1 MIGFTSHTSNM
12 IRTAG
17 VRHRVIP
24 ASTFPTR
31 RMART
36 GAESLHQRFGGL
48 VDKDSI
54 TFDSSGRLYA
64 TWDEGNILA
73 LTWSDDDGNHWAS
86 IQNPGNVGF
95 GVLGAVVGTFGASS
109 VYLTWWDFSTDN
121 IMFEASH
128 DRGQTWGPQI
138 RVNSAGGS
146 AQQVGPWQIPIP
158 A

>member
-24 ASTFPTR
+24 ASTFPTQ

-36 GAESLHQRFGGL
+36 GAESITSKVWRTRRQGFHHVRFERAAVRDMGRREYLGAHL
-48 VDKDSI
+48 VRRRRKP
-54 TFDSSGRLYA
+54 L
-64 TWDEGNILA
+64 
-73 LTWSDDDGNHWAS
+73 AS

-109 VYLTWWDFSTDN
+109 VYLTWW
-121 IMFEASH
+121 A
-128 DRGQTWGPQI
+128 
-138 RVNSAGGS
+138 
-146 AQQVGPWQIPIP
+146 
-158 A
+158 